1 MSEEIN
7 NVNQNNENN
16 DTINESILVSIKKLL
31 GLASS
36 NNSFDTDV
44 IIHINTAFM
53 VLNQLGVGPEE
64 GFSIK
69 SSEEVWSDFVDD
81 DEHLDAIKTY
91 IYLKVKMVF
100 DPPQH
105 GPTEDAL
112 KESIREYEWR
122 LNVKVENAEKGV

>member
-1 MSEEIN
+1 MAD
-7 NVNQNNENN
+7 NENIEN
-16 DTINESILVSIKKLL
+16 MNESILISIKKLL
-31 GLASS
+31 GLAASDT
-36 NNSFDTDV
+36 SFDTDV
-44 IIHINTAFM
+44 IIHINTALM

-69 SSEEVWSDFVDD
+69 SSEEVWSDFIDD
-81 DEHLDAIKTY
+81 DEYLDATKTY
-91 IYLKVKMVF
+91 IYLKVKIVF

-122 LNVKVENAEKGV
+122 LNVKAENAEKGV